1 MGAKMDE
8 WIKIDT
14 NKKYEISFLADDL
27 PDVKSVFIIHGK
39 RYLCAEIKV
48 EITTD
53 GMSQLKK
60 GTFYRVTS

>member
-8 WIKIDT
+8 WIQIDT

-39 RYLCAEIKV
+39 RYLCAEIKA

-60 GTFYRVTS
+60 GTFYRVLS